1 MALNPLNPRL
11 RVINKSNGVAK
22 VDLRIAAGDEL
33 EVSAEV
39 AAQLGSEF
47 TDAGSVP
54 QQEAEVLAE
63 LATEPAA
70 EKPEKAPAKKAPA
83 AKKARG

>member
-63 LATEPAA
+63 
-70 EKPEKAPAKKAPA
+70 KPEKAPAKKAPA